1 MRPLHLLAI
10 ALATLAA
17 SSAATVSAADLP
29 GSHDLDILPRFP
41 RAEIVDFRDVDNQER
56 IYPLGSIRR
65 ISGTLRYERQVD
77 SQGPLRSVTYE
88 LPPEHSSGQ
97 AFNAARDALQEQGAE
112 LLYWCESR
120 ECGSSSLWA
129 NSVFGNA
136 KLLGADDQQAY
147 LLLRLAEPKQ
157 NTLVALYSITR
168 GNRRAYL
175 HVEQLDNRQD
185 LGELL
190 PGPATLLRQL
200 RNTGEL
206 NFARLDGEPL
216 PAWVELLARTLNQ
229 DSTLRVSLAGQ
240 HAEAWRE
247 ALVAQRVRAARL
259 ELDNATNDGLSFKLL
274 R

>member
-1 MRPLHLLAI
+1 MRLFNLLVLPLACLVVNPVA
-10 ALATLAA
+10 
-17 SSAATVSAADLP
+17 AADVP
-29 GSHDLDILPRFP
+29 GSSDLDILPRFA
-41 RAEIVDFRDVDNQER
+41 RAEIVDFRDVPAQER

-77 SQGPLRSVTYE
+77 SLGHMRSVTYE
-88 LPPEHSSGQ
+88 LPPEHTSGQ
-97 AFNAARDALQEQGAE
+97 AFNAALAALQEQGAHA
-112 LLYWCESR
+112 LYWCESR

-175 HVEQLDNRQD
+175 HVEQLENQTD

-206 NFARLDGEPL
+206 HFASLDGEPVD
-216 PAWVELLARTLNQ
+216 AWADLLARTLNQ
-229 DSTLRVSLAGQ
+229 DTTLRVSLAGK
-240 HAEAWRE
+240 HADAWRD

-259 ELDNATNDGLSFKLL
+259 ELDQAESDGLSFKLL

>member
-1 MRPLHLLAI
+1 MRVYRLLAI
-10 ALATLAA
+10 AVAALAC
-17 SSAATVSAADLP
+17 SSTSAADLP
-29 GSHDLDILPRFP
+29 GSKDLDILARFP
-41 RAEIVDFRDVDNQER
+41 RAEIVDFREAPAQER

-77 SQGPLRSVTYE
+77 SLGHMRSVTYE
-88 LPPEHSSGQ
+88 LPAEHTSGQ

-175 HVEQLDNRQD
+175 HVEQLDNQAE

-206 NFARLDGEPL
+206 NFASLDGEPVA
-216 PAWVELLARTLNQ
+216 AWAELLGRALRQ
-229 DSTLRVSLAGQ
+229 DSSLRVSLAGK
-240 HAEAWRE
+240 HAQAWRD
-247 ALVAQRVRAARL
+247 ALLAQRVRAARM
-259 ELDNATNDGLSFKLL
+259 EIDTAQSDGLSFKLL

>member
-1 MRPLHLLAI
+1 MRVLRLLAI
-10 ALATLAA
+10 SLACLAGPA
-17 SSAATVSAADLP
+17 SAADLP
-29 GSHDLDILPRFP
+29 GSADLEILPRFP
-41 RAEIVDFRDVDNQER
+41 RAEIVDFRDVAAQER

-65 ISGTLRYERQVD
+65 ISGNLRYERQVD
-77 SQGPLRSVTYE
+77 SLGRMRSVTYE

-112 LLYWCESR
+112 ILYWCESR
-120 ECGSSSLWA
+120 ECGSASLWA
-129 NSVFGNA
+129 NSVFSNA

-147 LLLRLAEPKQ
+147 LLLRLADPRQ
-157 NTLVALYSITR
+157 NTLVALYSVTR

-175 HVEQLDNRQD
+175 HVEQLDNSAD

-206 NFARLDGEPL
+206 DFVGLDGEPVA
-216 PAWVELLARTLNQ
+216 AWAELLGRTLNQ
-229 DSTLRVSLAGQ
+229 DSTLRVSLGGKY
-240 HAEAWRE
+240 AEAWRD
-247 ALVAQRVRAARL
+247 ALVAQRVRASRIDIA
-259 ELDNATNDGLSFKLL
+259 ATQGDGLSFKLL

>member
-1 MRPLHLLAI
+1 MRLSSLLAPVVMLS
-10 ALATLAA
+10 LASLAN
-17 SSAATVSAADLP
+17 AADLP
-29 GSHDLDILPRFP
+29 GSQDLEILPRFP
-41 RAEIVDFRDVDNQER
+41 RAEIVDFRDVAGQER

-65 ISGTLRYERQVD
+65 ISGNLRYERQVD
-77 SQGPLRSVTYE
+77 SLGRMRSVTYE

-97 AFNAARDALQEQGAE
+97 AFNTARDTLQEQGAE
-112 LLYWCESR
+112 LLYWCEAR
-120 ECGSSSLWA
+120 ECGGSSLWA

-175 HVEQLDNRQD
+175 HVEQLDNQAD

-206 NFARLDGEPL
+206 DFARLDGEPVD
-216 PAWVELLARTLNQ
+216 AWAELLGRTLNQ
-229 DSTLRVSLAGQ
+229 DSTLRVSLSGKY
-240 HAEAWRE
+240 AEAWRD
-247 ALVAQRVRAARL
+247 ALVTQRVRATRMEIDPAQ
-259 ELDNATNDGLSFKLL
+259 TDGLSFKLL